1 LLIAPVPTH
10 PGTTGAST
18 RIRLIA
24 DVLRARGH
32 EVHFL
37 HLQQSLRP
45 PDGALH
51 RYWGDRLHEV
61 RGLGPR
67 SWLARG
73 RRKAVRLMAKS
84 LGANVPVDAYFD
96 RAADAALRVLL
107 ARIDF
112 DVVMLSYV
120 FYSKLFEAVPSR
132 TRKVLDTHDVFSDRY
147 RLYREHGQAAE
158 FFSTTPA
165 EEAKALAR
173 ADVVVAIQPEDAAHF
188 RTLTDRTV
196 TVVGH
201 LAAPVPAAAMA
212 GPLPPEP
219 VVLFV
224 GGPMGINVHG
234 VRWFID
240 EVLPAIR
247 RAQPAAELWL
257 AGGIGRRVPPAPG
270 VRRLG
275 FVADLGDVYRK
286 ATVVVN
292 PQQFGTGLS
301 IKCVEALA
309 HGRPLVTTPC
319 GARGLDE
326 GANTAFHV
334 GRSAEEFAAHVV
346 GLLRDPA
353 RAAETAAV
361 AAAFAAAYYRS
372 NVDALDAVL
381 QVPAR

>member
-1 LLIAPVPTH
+1 
-10 PGTTGAST
+10 
-18 RIRLIA
+18 
-24 DVLRARGH
+24 
-32 EVHFL
+32 
-37 HLQQSLRP
+37 
-45 PDGALH
+45 
-51 RYWGDRLHEV
+51 
-61 RGLGPR
+61 
-67 SWLARG
+67 
-73 RRKAVRLMAKS
+73 
-84 LGANVPVDAYFD
+84 
-96 RAADAALRVLL
+96 
-107 ARIDF
+107 
-112 DVVMLSYV
+112 
-120 FYSKLFEAVPSR
+120 
-132 TRKVLDTHDVFSDRY
+132 
-147 RLYREHGQAAE
+147 
-158 FFSTTPA
+158 
-165 EEAKALAR
+165 
-173 ADVVVAIQPEDAAHF
+173 
-188 RTLTDRTV
+188 
-196 TVVGH
+196 
-201 LAAPVPAAAMA
+201 
-212 GPLPPEP
+212 
-219 VVLFV
+219 
-224 GGPMGINVHG
+224 
-234 VRWFID
+234 
-240 EVLPAIR
+240 
-247 RAQPAAELWL
+247 
-257 AGGIGRRVPPAPG
+257 